1 MLLSWITT
9 KQESAGWFTRVQGRP
24 SAITAFNRHPDYLRQ
39 NPSWSAV
46 IEAVDYDTAIPPG
59 VDIWNQL
66 MQFSNQLLGRSVPP
80 DQGFRSAQLVLQQM
94 LDDYWASVN
103 R

>member
-1 MLLSWITT
+1 
-9 KQESAGWFTRVQGRP
+9 
-24 SAITAFNRHPDYLRQ
+24 
-39 NPSWSAV
+39 
-46 IEAVDYDTAIPPG
+46 
-59 VDIWNQL
+59 